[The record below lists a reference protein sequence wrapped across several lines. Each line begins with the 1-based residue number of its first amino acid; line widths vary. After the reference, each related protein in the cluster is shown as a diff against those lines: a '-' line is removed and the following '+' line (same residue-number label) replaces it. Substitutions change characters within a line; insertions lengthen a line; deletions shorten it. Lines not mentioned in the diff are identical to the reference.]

1 MAVGGLADRER
12 PGSGW
17 EEASSLGRGGR
28 VDPVA
33 HPVNHDMVVIPAQ
46 GRHIVGRGFS
56 TFGTGDDVVRFEPVA
71 GSAGIGDAAPVSMQ
85 YVAPEPTRDDA
96 APPANRK
103 RPDR

>member
-1 MAVGGLADRER
+1 MGARGLVEGGQPR
-12 PGSGW
+12 SWW
-17 EEASSLGRGGR
+17 EEAPPPEDAVR
-28 VDPVA
+28 VDPVP
-33 HPVNHDMVVIPAQ
+33 HPVNHYVVVIPAQ

-56 TFGTGDDVVRFEPVA
+56 TFGPWDDVVRFEPVA
-71 GSAGIGDAAPVSMQ
+71 GSAGIGDAAPVTMQ